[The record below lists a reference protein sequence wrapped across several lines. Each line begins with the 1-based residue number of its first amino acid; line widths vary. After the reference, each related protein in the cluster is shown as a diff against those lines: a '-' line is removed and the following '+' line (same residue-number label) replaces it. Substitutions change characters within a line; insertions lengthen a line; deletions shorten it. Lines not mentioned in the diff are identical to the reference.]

1 MDNIISI
8 LISTVLSGIVAT
20 VITLWWQNRSEKLK
34 LKRDI
39 FVTLMAYRFRLSHA
53 ESVKALNSVQAVF
66 NDSNAVLSA
75 WRAFKYAADKQ
86 PYIEQD
92 LIDAHITLLEEIGKV
107 LHYKNI
113 NWKEIKSSYY
123 PKDLA
128 EQIDGEN
135 MLRNVQ
141 IQVAIENIEENKR
154 KAEEREM
161 MQIL

>member
-8 LISTVLSGIVAT
+8 FISAVLSGVVAT

-34 LKRDI
+34 LKRDV
-39 FVTLMAYRFRLSHA
+39 FMTLMAYRFRLSHA

-66 NDSNAVLSA
+66 NDASSVLSA
-75 WRAFKYAADKQ
+75 WRAFKSAADKQ
-86 PYIEQD
+86 PYVEQD

-107 LHYKNI
+107 IHYKNI

-141 IQVAIENIEENKR
+141 IQAAIENIEENKR
-154 KAEEREM
+154 KAEQRER

>member
-1 MDNIISI
+1 M
-8 LISTVLSGIVAT
+8 
-20 VITLWWQNRSEKLK
+20 
-34 LKRDI
+34 
-39 FVTLMAYRFRLSHA
+39 
-53 ESVKALNSVQAVF
+53 LN
-66 NDSNAVLSA
+66 A
-75 WRAFKYAADKQ
+75 WRAFKNAADKQ
-86 PYIEQD
+86 PYVKQD

-141 IQVAIENIEENKR
+141 IQLAIENIEESKR